1 MAEDLK
7 ATIKKARPNVK
18 DNTIKKYEADLKK
31 LKTMFE
37 TDDWDFL
44 DKPQDVKD
52 KLEGKHFT
60 TQRNYFNAIIILL
73 MALDKKKELIQE
85 YTDIRDSLNKQYE
98 DDNATG
104 VISEKQ
110 KANFVKLEEL
120 QKMISEMDSEIK
132 SKKLRQKET
141 LTPKEKN
148 LVQTFILFS
157 IYTRLPMR
165 NDVAGMEIITK
176 RKYNQLTE
184 DQKKDTN
191 YLRLDKGSLKFI
203 LNDYKTSKKYKEKVL
218 DIPKDLEK
226 LLRFYMRVNK
236 LENGSVLF
244 TSGTGKPLTRNAL
257 SQLFI
262 KTSKKYLDKSISTTM
277 LRKIVLS
284 DKFGDLKEEMEK
296 MADIAGHS
304 TDVMSDVY
312 IKKKE

>member
-7 ATIKKARPNVK
+7 DMIKKARPNVK
-18 DNTIKKYEADLKK
+18 DSTVKKYEADLKK
-31 LKTMFE
+31 LQKMFD
-37 TDDWDFL
+37 TDTWSFL
-44 DKPQDVKD
+44 DKSKDVKE
-52 KLEGKHFT
+52 KLEDKHFT

-73 MALDKKKELIQE
+73 MALDKKKELIDE
-85 YTDIRDSLNKQYE
+85 YTEIRDELNKKYE

-120 QKMISEMDSEIK
+120 QKMLNEMDSEIK
-132 SKKLRQKET
+132 AKKLRQKES

-148 LVQTFILFS
+148 LIQTFILFN

-176 RKYNQLTE
+176 RNYNKLSEENKQE
-184 DQKKDTN
+184 KN

-226 LLRFYMRVNK
+226 LLRFFMRVNK
-236 LENGSVLF
+236 LENGDVLF

-304 TDVMSDVY
+304 TDVMNDVY